1 MAKVSGLGDY
11 LAVDN
16 SGGSVVDIS
25 NDVTSITLNIG
36 QDLIDITGVDKSA
49 RERLISL
56 GDGTISLTGVFNQTG
71 ADTVFSTLSGTRTVT
86 YALGGN
92 TSGKPVMAMEMLISA
107 YDLSRGTDGSMGWTA
122 NLSLQ
127 SGTVPAWSTV

>member
-25 NDVTSITLNIG
+25 NDVTSITLNIP
-36 QDLIDITGVDKSA
+36 QDLLDITGIDKSA
-49 RERLISL
+49 RERLIGL

-92 TSGKPVMAMEMLISA
+92 TSGKPVMAMEMLISS
-107 YDLSRGTDGSMGWTA
+107 YDLSRGTDASMGWTA

-127 SGTVPAWSTV
+127 SGTVPTWGTV